1 MDWTNIILG
10 FFTLLSTCAWFVDG
24 RKHRHEVEGLK
35 ADNRLK
41 EMDLARQYV
50 KGFEEAVCNPLRQQV
65 AELKLEVQK
74 LHHALQKIEDC
85 PARDNCPVLDCLRHK
100 ETD

>member
-50 KGFEEAVCNPLRQQV
+50 RGFEEAVCNPLRQQV
-65 AELKLEVQK
+65 AELKPVN
-74 LHHALQKIEDC
+74 
-85 PARDNCPVLDCLRHK
+85 RDRSRRSNVKAVMRTASDK
-100 ETD
+100 V